1 MNLDKEIDLYIKL
14 RDWLEAEADKFKG
27 RTQRAR
33 DEMAKI
39 EGQISAFLKE
49 TGQKNG
55 ATPSGGFYI
64 SHKHSVTI
72 TDKTEFGR
80 FVMGTGNLDLIDL
93 KANANAVFEFAKEN
107 DSHFPPGLNPTTVEK
122 IHVTRPK

>member
-1 MNLDKEIDLYIKL
+1 MNIDAQVALYIKL
-14 RDWLEAEADKFKG
+14 RDWLEVEADKFKV
-27 RTQRAR
+27 RTQPAK

-39 EGQISAFLKE
+39 EGMISSFLKD

-64 SHKHSVTI
+64 SHKHSVAI
-72 TDKTEFGR
+72 VDKTEFGR

-93 KANANAVFEFAKEN
+93 KANANAVFEFAEEN
-107 DSHFPPGLNPTTVEK
+107 GSHFPPGLNPTTVEK